1 MQSGIPAQHRQCLHF
16 ACFIGIGNDVHVQVA
31 EVVQVLPDAFP
42 VGGLPE
48 HLPLFAQIEGG
59 GCLYAEAGNGMR
71 LVAQG
76 AGVGHAADKSAY
88 AHMAFAV
95 PAVLRISGEV
105 GHALLCDVKLAVGR
119 AVYRRHFDRG
129 VETEVF
135 QPFVGV

>member
-1 MQSGIPAQHRQCLHF
+1 
-16 ACFIGIGNDVHVQVA
+16 
-31 EVVQVLPDAFP
+31 
-42 VGGLPE
+42 
-48 HLPLFAQIEGG
+48 
-59 GCLYAEAGNGMR
+59 MR